1 MTPSTVLLIALAY
14 VAVLLG
20 IAKWSSKRSANADSE
35 ARFFVASQQ
44 APWYVV
50 AFGMVG
56 ASLSGVTFLSIP
68 GWVRDQEWTYM
79 QMVLGYSIGYVIV
92 AIVLLPHYYKL
103 KLTSIYR
110 FLGTRFGSHAHKTGA
125 GFFILSRVIG
135 ASFRLFLVALVVDVL
150 VLEPLAGGA
159 TPWTWFG
166 LTTAGILA
174 VIYLY
179 TKEGGMGTVI
189 WTDTLQTACMLL
201 AVVLTIGGI
210 LQAGGHSWIELPEVV
225 ASTDL
230 TQIWV
235 TEDWKMSNH
244 WLKHVLAGMFVTIA
258 MTGLDQDMMQKNLAC
273 RNLREAQWNMGS
285 FTVILVG
292 ANLLFLTMGAMLW
305 MHADQIGMTLPEATD
320 RLYPMVAMGGSLGP
334 ALGVAFV
341 VGLLASAFSS
351 ADSALTA
358 LTTSTCVDLLGTQ
371 EMSPQRA
378 SRTRQRVHLGMAMA
392 LWVVIMAFRAVND
405 TSVVAALFTVANYTY
420 GPLLGLFAVG
430 MFTPWNPK
438 ASAVPWVCISAPIL
452 GYGLEQLLMGWL
464 GFSFGFA
471 LLPVNG
477 LLTAL
482 GLGLI
487 SLQTRP

>member
-79 QMVLGYSIGYVIV
+79 QMVLGYCIGYVII
-92 AIVLLPHYYKL
+92 ATVLLPLYYKL

-235 TEDWKMSNH
+235 TEDWNAK
-244 WLKHVLAGMFVTIA
+244 AA
-258 MTGLDQDMMQKNLAC
+258 
-273 RNLREAQWNMGS
+273 
-285 FTVILVG
+285 
-292 ANLLFLTMGAMLW
+292 
-305 MHADQIGMTLPEATD
+305 PE
-320 RLYPMVAMGGSLGP
+320 RGP
-334 ALGVAFV
+334 
-341 VGLLASAFSS
+341 
-351 ADSALTA
+351 
-358 LTTSTCVDLLGTQ
+358 
-371 EMSPQRA
+371 PA
-378 SRTRQRVHLGMAMA
+378 SRQHPLA
-392 LWVVIMAFRAVND
+392 LWR
-405 TSVVAALFTVANYTY
+405 
-420 GPLLGLFAVG
+420 
-430 MFTPWNPK
+430 
-438 ASAVPWVCISAPIL
+438 
-452 GYGLEQLLMGWL
+452 
-464 GFSFGFA
+464 
-471 LLPVNG
+471 
-477 LLTAL
+477 
-482 GLGLI
+482 
-487 SLQTRP
+487 